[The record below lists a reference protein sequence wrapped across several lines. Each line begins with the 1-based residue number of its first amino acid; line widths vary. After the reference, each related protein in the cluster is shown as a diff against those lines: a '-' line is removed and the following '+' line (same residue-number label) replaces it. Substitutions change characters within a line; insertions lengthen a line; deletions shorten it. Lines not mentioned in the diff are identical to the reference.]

1 MNNNLDPNTVDDSS
15 DVSRKSSPGLMFNL
29 VYWILSFT
37 GNIFKMINFVFL
49 NVFNKEN
56 YLNLW
61 SSVKC
66 FKESL

>member
-1 MNNNLDPNTVDDSS
+1 
-15 DVSRKSSPGLMFNL
+15 MFNL

-56 YLNLW
+56 YW
-61 SSVKC
+61 TFEVAQKM
-66 FKESL
+66 FYEFI